1 MDMRGF
7 RALRKGVPA
16 ILVFALL
23 GAACSK
29 TSSSALSGGQSP
41 TASSSSASTGGYGT
55 GSRYGGGGS
64 SSTTPPVAANT
75 VQQGAGGLVFAPTT
89 LTVGEGTTITVM
101 NVGSATHTFTVSNT
115 GIDVVNAIG
124 QSQNVTVNLKPGTY
138 PFICRFHVG
147 LGMKGTLVVTG

>member
-1 MDMRGF
+1 MRGF

-16 ILVFALL
+16 ILLFALL
-23 GAACSK
+23 GAACAK
-29 TSSSALSGGQSP
+29 TSNSALSGGQSP
-41 TASSSSASTGGYGT
+41 TASSSGGRTGGYGT

-75 VQQGAGGLVFAPTT
+75 VEQGAGGLVFAPAT
-89 LTVGEGTTITVM
+89 LTVSEGTIITVM

-115 GIDVVNAIG
+115 SIDVVNAIG
-124 QSQNVTVNLKPGTY
+124 QSQNVTINLKPGTY